1 VKEEPEKLT
10 ILMKGKKLIEF
21 ENKKVHLIM
30 PKVYDDEL
38 QEILQMHMRAK
49 EL

>member
-1 VKEEPEKLT
+1 MKEEPEKLP
-10 ILMKGKKLIEF
+10 IPMKGKKLIEVQ
-21 ENKKVHLIM
+21 NKKVHLIM

-38 QEILQMHMRAK
+38 QEILQMHIRAK